1 MLDIFKFTSIFI
13 TNLIILKLFFKKW
26 REKKDFFI
34 LVYLFTNFTMD
45 ILNKIVDLPISFLM
59 ISIKV

>member
-1 MLDIFKFTSIFI
+1 MRDLFQFTSIFI
-13 TNLIILKLFFKKW
+13 TNLIILKLSFKKW
-26 REKKDFFI
+26 REKEDFFI

-45 ILNKIVDLPISFLM
+45 ILNKIVDLPISFLV

>member
-1 MLDIFKFTSIFI
+1 MRDLFQFTSIFI
-13 TNLIILKLFFKKW
+13 TNLIILKLSFKKW
-26 REKKDFFI
+26 REKEDFFI

>member
-1 MLDIFKFTSIFI
+1 MLDLFKFTSIFI

>member
-1 MLDIFKFTSIFI
+1 MK
-13 TNLIILKLFFKKW
+13 
-26 REKKDFFI
+26 RKDFFI